1 MDINFPENNRL
12 NQDFPLSFQHYLYQ
26 NFIQLRSTSTI
37 KTCLVISGL
46 CKLCKFKVNEI
57 AQTF

>member
-12 NQDFPLSFQHYLYQ
+12 NQDFPLGFQHYLYQ
-26 NFIQLRSTSTI
+26 NFIQLRSTN

-46 CKLCKFKVNEI
+46 CKLCKFKVNKI